1 MANTLTAFN
10 QEFWANEMQGVFHR
24 ENVAIGLANTEL
36 RDVLVSGTKVH
47 RPYRSTLMAQNY
59 TKGTDISTFNDL
71 DSTDEYIEV
80 DTAKVVPF
88 YVDDLDRIQ
97 NKWDS
102 AAIYAQDSQRLLN
115 NILDQTVLGQYSNA
129 RSFISAGDLGG
140 SGTGSA
146 TVTTA
151 NIANVFAVASRIL
164 QRSDIPSNEQVAVIG
179 PRTLE
184 ILRVSVAGRE
194 TGFGDTV
201 GDNGVVAN
209 RFGFRLVLSN
219 NVPFTATLTESGQ
232 PADGEY
238 IDIDG
243 VRFTFQTNGT
253 AAAAGDVSIGATAAD
268 TYASLVQAIN
278 NTGTAGA
285 SNYIAV
291 STPYRRRLIKGNIT
305 ASYATN
311 VLTLVGYGD
320 VAVVES
326 ATNVSLTTNT
336 QYPLFMK
343 KGAIDLLAQKASSV
357 EFRVAE
363 KRLGRYVYPWVLYGA
378 KTFDQMKDAM
388 CYLKLNSASWV

>member
-1 MANTLTAFN
+1 MNALTAFDPSY
-10 QEFWANEMQGVFHR
+10 WAKEMQGVFYR
-24 ENVAIGLANTEL
+24 ENVAIGLANTDL
-36 RDVLVSGTKVH
+36 RDVLENGTKVYK
-47 RPYRSTLMAQNY
+47 PYRGTLVAQPY
-59 TKGTDISTFNDL
+59 IKGTDISIFNDL
-71 DSTDEYIEV
+71 TSTEEYIEV
-80 DTAKVVPF
+80 DTTEVVPF
-88 YVDDLDRIQ
+88 YVDNLDVLH

-102 AAIYAQDSQRLLN
+102 AAIYAQDAQRLLN
-115 NILDQTVLGQYSNA
+115 NILDQAVLGQYSNA

-146 TVTTA
+146 TINTA
-151 NIANVFAVASRIL
+151 NIANVFAVAGRVL
-164 QRSDIPSNEQVAVIG
+164 QRNDVPSNEQVAVIG
-179 PRTLE
+179 PRLLE
-184 ILRVSVAGRE
+184 TLRVSVAGRE

-232 PADGEY
+232 PAGGEY
-238 IDIDG
+238 IDVDG
-243 VRFTFQTNGT
+243 VRFTFRTNGT
-253 AAAAGDVSIGATAAD
+253 AAAAGDVSIGGTAAA

-291 STPYRRRLIKGNIT
+291 SLPNRRRLIKGDIT

-311 VLTLVGYGD
+311 VLTIVGYGD

-343 KGAIDLLAQKASSV
+343 KGAIDLLVQKTPSV

-363 KRLGRYVYPWVLYGA
+363 KRFGKYVYPWVHFGK

-388 CYLKLNSASWV
+388 CYLKLNSANWV